1 MLLQNLYGSPDAT
14 WEALA
19 GFLEAFTYSMPTGHQ
34 TTFAHRTLPSLLSV
48 VVRGDQPVNLVSAFE
63 RPVRPDGE
71 GITRTSANRT
81 RSSSTRPARSAWP
94 RSTSGTPPTTTWPRP
109 LMRPERG
116 PTSCTARRRHCAARA
131 CATPLTARRP
141 WRLPGTVAG
150 RLSRVAGLRRRS
162 PALRTGSDTIQAS
175 WARAAELVTSR
186 RYRDQAG
193 RPRPQCPLGWPQCG
207 PSSRY
212 PAMAGLSTTL
222 VQPSSRLSKC
232 SYASGARRSGR
243 RWETI
248 HDGLARPAW
257 MRSRSRR
264 L

>member
-1 MLLQNLYGSPDAT
+1 MDRRRRR
-14 WEALA
+14 
-19 GFLEAFTYSMPTGHQ
+19 GHRRRR
-34 TTFAHRTLPSLLSV
+34 HRW
-48 VVRGDQPVNLVSAFE
+48 RGDARHRGVHLRHAV
-63 RPVRPDGE
+63 PVRDRRGAHAAAEPV
-71 GITRTSANRT
+71 RQ
-81 RSSSTRPARSAWP
+81 
-94 RSTSGTPPTTTWPRP
+94 PPTTTWPRP